1 MNKYNK
7 KQKLTRV
14 KILILFIIILIGTV
28 SCDECHDSNG
38 KPYKYVI
45 FNENIWPDGS
55 YRTTEEIIYLD
66 NGSIR
71 YYDEHS
77 GWTTLS
83 TYTIRELN
91 CTK

>member
-7 KQKLTRV
+7 KQKSTRV

-45 FNENIWPDGS
+45 YNNDEWS
-55 YRTTEEIIYLD
+55 YTSEDIIYRD
-66 NGSIR
+66 NGSII
-71 YYDEHS
+71 YYDEYK
-77 GWTTLS
+77 GWIIVND
-83 TYTIRELN
+83 YYIKEFHCN
-91 CTK
+91 K